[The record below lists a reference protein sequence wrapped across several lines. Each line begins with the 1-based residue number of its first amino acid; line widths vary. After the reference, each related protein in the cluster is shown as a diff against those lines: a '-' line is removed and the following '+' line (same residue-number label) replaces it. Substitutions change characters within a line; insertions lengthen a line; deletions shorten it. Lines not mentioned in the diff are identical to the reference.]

1 MAYNLFVSKE
11 AHEDIDD
18 IVHYIAEE
26 LVNPTAAVAFLN
38 DVEKCYHAVVQ
49 NPSMY
54 SFCHDTRLSS
64 KGYRKIVVKNY
75 LILYRV
81 DDEAKA
87 VLIVRIIYGGR
98 NYADLI

>member
-1 MAYNLFVSKE
+1 MAYNLIVSQE
-11 AHEDIDD
+11 AHEDINE
-18 IVHYIAEE
+18 IVHYMTEK

-38 DVEKCYHAVVQ
+38 DVEKCYHAVVE
-49 NPSMY
+49 NPNMY
-54 SFCHDTRLSS
+54 SLCHDARLGS

-87 VLIVRIIYGGR
+87 VFIVRIIYGGR
-98 NYADLI
+98 NYANLI